1 MTAYSVEMT
10 DNALQA
16 IRSETIRAGS
26 LETGGGLFGN
36 EQRNRF
42 TVLEATGPGPHYGAS
57 GVHFTP
63 NIALLHAQIDDAE
76 RRGLVYL
83 GEWHRHP
90 GSLTV
95 PSDGDMQTFAH
106 MLDRMPVDSLL
117 MVIATKNGLGIDLH
131 AYVARRDG
139 CMALGFFQI

>member
-1 MTAYSVEMT
+1 MTASVEMAG
-10 DNALQA
+10 NALQA
-16 IRSETIRAGS
+16 IRNETIRAGS

-36 EQRNRF
+36 EQGNRF
-42 TVLEATGPGPHYGAS
+42 TVLEATGPGTHYDAS
-57 GVHFTP
+57 DVHFTP
-63 NIALLHAQIDDAE
+63 NTEVLHRQIDDAE

-106 MLDRMPVDSLL
+106 MLDRMPIDSLL
-117 MVIATKNGLGIDLH
+117 MAIATKNGFGVDLH
-131 AYVARRDG
+131 AYVVRRDG
-139 CMALGFFQI
+139 CTALGFFRI